1 MTTRRRSLPSGLKS
15 NVAAKWGTEC
25 WLQLP
30 GCTGRADTMDHIM
43 PYGKGG
49 TDTVKNLRPACKH
62 CNSMRADRM
71 VQGHGLDVLI
81 LMAPP
86 TVGYMTY
93 IRRNSD
99 IFIDFTAMLDALHDR
114 TKDAPLDDAAYMTA
128 EGMWIGAANRA
139 MRLVT
144 HRRVVLKAPPGV
156 AAERWREW
164 ARLGYELKVSYAH
177 NVSAFDCDAELEAW
191 KKWMRSGIVSQSVE
205 AVETKMIEDCLLYT
219 SDAADE

>member
-1 MTTRRRSLPSGLKS
+1 MSTRRRSLPVGLKS

-49 TDTVKNLRPACKH
+49 TDTVKNIRPACKH

-71 VQGHGLDVLI
+71 VQGHGLNVLV

-86 TVGYMTY
+86 AVKYPEY
-93 IRRNSD
+93 SHLKSD
-99 IFIDFTAMLDALHDR
+99 ILLDFTAMVDALR
-114 TKDAPLDDAAYMTA
+114 NRAKEAPLDDAAYMTA

-139 MRLVT
+139 MRMVT

-156 AAERWREW
+156 AADRWREW
-164 ARLGYELKVSYAH
+164 ARLGYCLKVCYGHPQS
-177 NVSAFDCDAELEAW
+177 NMDCDAELDAW
-191 KKWMRSGIVSQSVE
+191 KKWIRSGIVRQSVE
-205 AVETKMIEDCLLYT
+205 AVETKMIEDWRRFGLVF
-219 SDAADE
+219 